1 MKMRIT
7 ILPKTSLGRWSVGL
21 AAAFFLLYVLL
32 QTFYASVHRN
42 PAPNPGPPSP
52 FIPMVVVA
60 EYISGI
66 VSFVTG
72 LISIIK
78 SKERSIFVFLVVAV
92 GFFVF
97 IFLLG
102 EILFER

>member
-1 MKMRIT
+1 MRIS

-21 AAAFFLLYVLL
+21 AAVFFLLYVLL

-42 PAPNPGPPSP
+42 PVPNPGPPSP
-52 FIPMVVVA
+52 VIPIAVVTD
-60 EYISGI
+60 YISGI
-66 VSFVTG
+66 VSLVAG

-78 SKERSIFVFLVVAV
+78 SKERSFFVFLVVAV
-92 GFFVF
+92 GFFTF

-102 EILFER
+102 EILFEH